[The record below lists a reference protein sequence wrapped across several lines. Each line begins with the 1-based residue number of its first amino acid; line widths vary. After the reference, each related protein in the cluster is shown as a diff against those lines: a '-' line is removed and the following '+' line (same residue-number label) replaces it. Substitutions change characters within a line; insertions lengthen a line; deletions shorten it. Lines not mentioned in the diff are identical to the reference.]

1 MLNQHKWPAYVL
13 ACSVFLVGA
22 ASLMMSRG
30 YAVGFYGVVLLG
42 FIAWLFKRDAL
53 LSKDAWP
60 FTLPLLAY
68 ASGHLLLG
76 LMESFTWRSVD
87 PILPFVLFVFGLLA
101 LRRYKPN
108 TAWFWAGLAFGA
120 MGAAVISGYQAI
132 KLGMR
137 ADGFTQA
144 IQFGNIALLFGVLC
158 MVRALTTL
166 QLSWFNLLMWLGFA
180 SGVAASVWSQTRGG
194 WVAIA
199 LVFAWVLV
207 EAIRPWPWLK
217 RVLAVFVLVGVMAI
231 PATQFGLYKV
241 VELRVAQAA
250 IETKAYFE
258 THQQNSSVGSRL
270 AMWQFAI
277 QKVGDA
283 PWLGHGKQGWIEMR
297 DQAISKGELDPFIA
311 DFSHVH
317 NEYLDVLLKRGAVGL
332 ALLLLLYL
340 GPMLCFFKPYLKAA
354 SIEVK
359 SLAMAGMVISMM
371 YMDFGLTQLFLGHN
385 SGRMVLVSLWMCVA
399 ALLLNAAEPSKPST
413 PASPSC

>member
-13 ACSVFLVGA
+13 ACFVFLVGA
-22 ASLMMSRG
+22 ASLMMPRG
-30 YAVGFYGVVLLG
+30 YAVGFYGVVFLG
-42 FIAWLFKRDAL
+42 FIAWQFRRDAL

-68 ASGHLLLG
+68 AGGHLLLG

-87 PILPFVLFVFGLLA
+87 PILPFVLFMFGVWA
-101 LRRYKPN
+101 LRRYKPSA
-108 TAWFWAGLAFGA
+108 AWFWAGLAFSA
-120 MGAAVISGYQAI
+120 VGAAGLAGYQAL
-132 KLGMR
+132 KLGLR

-166 QLSWFNLLMWLGFA
+166 QLSWFNFLMWLGFA

-207 EAIRPWPWLK
+207 QAIRPWPWFK
-217 RVLAVFVLVGVMAI
+217 RVFAVLVLVGVVAI
-231 PATQFGLYKV
+231 PATQLGLYKV
-241 VELRVAQAA
+241 VESRVEQAVV
-250 IETKAYFE
+250 ETKAYFE

-283 PWLGHGKQGWIEMR
+283 PLMGHGKQGWIEMR
-297 DQAISKGELDPFIA
+297 DQAIAKGELDPFIA
-311 DFSHVH
+311 NFSHVH

-332 ALLLLLYL
+332 ALLMLLYL
-340 GPMLCFFKPYLKAA
+340 GPMLLFFKPYLKAA
-354 SIEVK
+354 DIEVK
-359 SLAMAGMVISMM
+359 TLAMAGMVTPMM

-399 ALLLNAAEPSKPST
+399 ALLLNAAEPSKPSAPT
-413 PASPSC
+413 TRSY